1 MNGRIKLKIAGLCL
15 PAGIGFA
22 AFYILPFA
30 KSLGY
35 SVLKSPIDKSFV
47 GLEYYKSVISNEYFR
62 LALKNTLLFSLIS
75 VAAAVFISLAVSLSL
90 MKLPRKLGFIRSGFV
105 MPYVLPTASIIFI
118 WQTIFRSES
127 YSALSEIGGL
137 WDFLEILPLYLLFIW
152 KNIGIDVV
160 LLTAA
165 LGAIPKEIYEAA
177 SLDSRLGA
185 KIHLKITLPLISP
198 TLFFVIVL
206 SFVNSLKIFKESY
219 LFYNTNYPPDV
230 AYMVQNFMNNHFYK
244 LNYQT
249 LSCAAAIF
257 TFSVGL
263 MVFALYRLESRLGDY
278 T

>member
-22 AFYILPFA
+22 AFYILPFV
-30 KSLGY
+30 KSLWY

-47 GLEYYKSVISNEYFR
+47 GLENYKSVISNEYFQ

-90 MKLPRKLGFIRSGFV
+90 MKLPRKLGLIRSGFV

-177 SLDSRLGA
+177 SLDSRRGL
-185 KIHLKITLPLISP
+185 KIHLKITLPMISP

-206 SFVNSLKIFKESY
+206 SFVNSLKIFKVSY
-219 LFYNTNYPPDV
+219 LFYNTNYPSDV

-263 MVFALYRLESRLGDY
+263 IVFALYRLESRLGDY